1 MNPGNMPHL
10 GAQPRPRSRMVP
22 CESVRWHVEIAGD
35 GPALLLLHGTG
46 ASSHSFREL
55 MPLLARRFTVVA
67 PDLPGH
73 ASSEPSRWFEPTLS
87 GTAAA
92 LEELLD
98 ALHLVPEVVVGH
110 SAGAA
115 LAARMTLDRAIEPR
129 LVVGIAAAL
138 VPFQGVARAILPQ
151 TARLLSLASRI
162 LPLRVSSA
170 HAVRQILRSTG
181 SRLDGAGVE
190 MYRELS
196 AQPEHVA
203 GVLAMMGAWD
213 LEPLFAELP
222 RLEVPLLLVAGQD
235 DRAVPLS
242 QQRAIAA
249 RTKRTKLI
257 VVPGAGHLVHE
268 EAPAKV
274 GALIFAELDALG
286 RQMQPSGGKE
296 FLPDATTGV
305 GR

>member
-1 MNPGNMPHL
+1 V
-10 GAQPRPRSRMVP
+10 A
-22 CESVRWHVEIAGD
+22 CESVRWHVQIAGE

-46 ASSHSFREL
+46 ASSHSFRDL
-55 MPLLARRFTVVA
+55 IPILARRFTVVA

-73 ASSEPSRWFEPTLS
+73 ASSEASRWFEPSLC

-98 ALHLVPEVVVGH
+98 ALQLVPEVVVGH

-115 LAARMTLDRAIEPR
+115 LAVQMTLDRALEPR
-129 LVVGIAAAL
+129 LVVGIGAAL
-138 VPFQGVARAILPQ
+138 VPFRGVARAFLPK
-151 TARLLSLASRI
+151 TARFLSLASRV

-170 HAVRQILRSTG
+170 HAVRRILRSTG
-181 SRLDGAGVE
+181 SRLDVEGIE
-190 MYRELS
+190 MYRNLS
-196 AQPEHVA
+196 ARPEHVA
-203 GVLAMMGAWD
+203 GVLAMMGSWD

-222 RLEVPLLLVAGQD
+222 ALRAPLLLLAGQR

-242 QQRAIAA
+242 QQRAVAA
-249 RTKRTKLI
+249 RTRRTKVV

-268 EAPAKV
+268 EAPARV
-274 GALIFAELDALG
+274 GELIFAELDG
-286 RQMQPSGGKE
+286 VGTRIQPSDGSE
-296 FLPDATTGV
+296 FLADATTGV

>member
-1 MNPGNMPHL
+1 M
-10 GAQPRPRSRMVP
+10 
-22 CESVRWHVEIAGD
+22 
-35 GPALLLLHGTG
+35 LLHGTG
-46 ASSHSFREL
+46 ASSHSFRDL
-55 MPLLARRFTVVA
+55 MPILARRFTVVA

-115 LAARMTLDRAIEPR
+115 LAVQMTLDQAFEPR
-129 LVVGIAAAL
+129 LVVGIGAAL
-138 VPFQGVARAILPQ
+138 VPLRGVARAIWPK
-151 TARLLSLASRI
+151 TARLLSLASRV

-170 HAVRQILRSTG
+170 RAVRQILQSTG
-181 SRLDGAGVE
+181 SRLDGAGIE
-190 MYRELS
+190 MYRNLS
-196 AQPEHVA
+196 ARPEHVA
-203 GVLAMMGAWD
+203 GVLAMMGSWD
-213 LEPLFAELP
+213 LEPLFADLP
-222 RLEVPLLLVAGQD
+222 RLQAPLLLVAGHD

-242 QQRAIAA
+242 QQRTVAA
-249 RTKRTKLI
+249 RTRRTTVV

-268 EAPAKV
+268 EAPTRV
-274 GALIFAELDALG
+274 GELIFAQLDG
-286 RQMQPSGGKE
+286 FGTRIRPSGGKDV
-296 FLPDATTGV
+296 LPDATPGV